1 MSCYDITLDWV
12 VERCSVIIRS
22 ELLLQRQREPIGV
35 VSAMSP
41 TTNGSAGPGNQVSV
55 VLGAQW
61 GDEGKGKLVDL
72 LSEKAEVVARCQGGN
87 NAGHTVIVEDKA
99 YDFHILPCGI
109 IWDECESL
117 IGNGVVIHLPGF
129 FEELEKNIAKGLNN
143 WESRLKISDR
153 AHMVFD
159 FHQAADGMQETQREG
174 LTNTTK
180 LGTTKR
186 GIGPTY
192 ASKMNRTGVRLGDL
206 LDNFEDFANKFT
218 ILASI
223 YEANFPD
230 LKVLDLREI
239 FVTFIN
245 RLIRSTNKKRLR
257 GIKSTLRGSDPWLL
271 KVSPTFI
278 PSKMFSF

>member
-12 VERCSVIIRS
+12 VERCSVVIRS

-143 WESRLKISDR
+143 WENRLKISDR

-192 ASKMNRTGVRLGDL
+192 SSKMNRTGVRLGDL

-230 LKVLDLREI
+230 LKV
-239 FVTFIN
+239 
-245 RLIRSTNKKRLR
+245 
-257 GIKSTLRGSDPWLL
+257 
-271 KVSPTFI
+271 
-278 PSKMFSF
+278 